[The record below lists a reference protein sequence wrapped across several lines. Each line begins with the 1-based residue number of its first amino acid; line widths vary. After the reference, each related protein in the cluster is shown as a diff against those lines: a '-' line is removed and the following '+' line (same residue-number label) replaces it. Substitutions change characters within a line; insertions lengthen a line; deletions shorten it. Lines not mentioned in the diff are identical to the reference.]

1 MRDESVDFG
10 RGSVNDQH
18 SSWRVKW
25 GGRLAA
31 FAGRMRSLGGPLSS
45 LSAMCA
51 EAMAVGLMRRA
62 DVEELVTQTYHSRP
76 EFYDPNRYELPYEQR
91 MLPTLQKLRP
101 SGHLL
106 DAFCGQG
113 REAKLFAQADYQVT
127 AVDQL
132 DWMIEAAKQYAMLE
146 GFEAD
151 FQVDDFDQMVVSR
164 PFDVVYTS
172 CWMYSTVQSRKR
184 RQAFLSQCYRLC
196 DREGIIVLSHLG
208 RSGDSTLG
216 TRSRYL
222 VAKLTAILTLGNFG
236 TEIGERLYTGLFW
249 HHLDDATVDQE
260 IRDAGLR
267 VIDRIPGT
275 GMEPTFLFL
284 APRSV
289 EVEEAEIEAR

>member
-1 MRDESVDFG
+1 
-10 RGSVNDQH
+10 
-18 SSWRVKW
+18 
-25 GGRLAA
+25 
-31 FAGRMRSLGGPLSS
+31 MRSRGGPLSS

-51 EAMAVGLMRRA
+51 EAIAVGLMRRS

-76 EFYDPNRYELPYEQR
+76 EFYDPNRYELPYER
-91 MLPTLQKLRP
+91 GMLPTLQSLRP
-101 SGHLL
+101 SGRLL

-113 REAKLFAQADYQVT
+113 REAKLFAQSDYRVT

-132 DWMIEAAKQYAMLE
+132 DWMIEAAEQYAALE

-196 DREGIIVLSHLG
+196 DREGIIVISHLG
-208 RSGDSTLG
+208 QSGDSVFG
-216 TRSRYL
+216 TRLRYL
-222 VAKLTAILTLGNFG
+222 IAKLAAILTLGNFA
-236 TEIGERLYTGLFW
+236 TEMGERIYTGLFW
-249 HHLDDATVDQE
+249 HHLDDATVDRE
-260 IRDAGLR
+260 IREAGLS
-267 VIDRIPGT
+267 VVDRIAGT

-289 EVEEAEIEAR
+289 ETEEAETEAR